1 MMITLIEE
9 GYHTKRRSIIAMK
22 VLIRYSTSKSIGQI
36 KLKILNAKVV
46 ADEEKMNANLR
57 RKIVYYMD
65 NATIHCNKVNVAY
78 YQEHGIEVIFGIPYT
93 PEFNVAEYFF
103 TDMKKLYYKTCFKS
117 K

>member
-1 MMITLIEE
+1 M
-9 GYHTKRRSIIAMK
+9 AMK

-65 NATIHCNKVNVAY
+65 NATKQCNKVNVAY

-103 TDMKKLYYKTCFKS
+103 NEMKRLYYNKCFKS